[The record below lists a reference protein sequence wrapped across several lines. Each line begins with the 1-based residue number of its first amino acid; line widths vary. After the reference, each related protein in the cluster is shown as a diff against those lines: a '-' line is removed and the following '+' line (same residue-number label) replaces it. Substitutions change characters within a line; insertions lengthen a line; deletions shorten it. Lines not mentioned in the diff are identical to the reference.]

1 MVQRMLDQLQ
11 PLMGDVMPNAAIC
24 LAMQK
29 KIDAEEQLVSLI
41 QIRQTSASA
50 TSKTVARP
58 TQASKSKGKGKQMI
72 ATNPLPTTTSDDWQV
87 GKQMIATNPLPTTT
101 SDDWQVTEHSND
113 LAMAYQSDLGNQQ

>member
-24 LAMQK
+24 LATQK

-41 QIRQTSASA
+41 QRQTSASA

-58 TQASKSKGKGKQMI
+58 TQASKSKQKGKQMI

-87 GKQMIATNPLPTTT
+87 A
-101 SDDWQVTEHSND
+101 EHSND